1 MIYFF
6 LVGDVTEVLLL
17 PSKMA
22 RLDLGVENMIATPP
36 FTSTIMEG
44 TFTDQLAFQ
53 GSAYKSQY

>member
-1 MIYFF
+1 M
-6 LVGDVTEVLLL
+6 GDVTEVLLL

-22 RLDLGVENMIATPP
+22 RLDLGVENVIATPP